1 MAKIIRREWTS
12 RGGLLWTR
20 STSEGRQHDEAL
32 RQFIQ
37 QLIGVK
43 LDKVSILRRERVPAL
58 QQGINSFAG
67 VDEIR
72 NFFSN
77 KRHGGSPRPLA
88 G

>member
-1 MAKIIRREWTS
+1 MDTIDKRMTKR
-12 RGGLLWTR
+12 
-20 STSEGRQHDEAL
+20 

-37 QLIGVK
+37 QLIGGK
-43 LDKVSILRRERVPAL
+43 LDTVSILRRECIPAV

-77 KRHGGSPRPLA
+77 KSMGLSSPA
-88 G
+88 GRLRVY

>member
-1 MAKIIRREWTS
+1 MNGTAEEGYYGHDRQ
-12 RGGLLWTR
+12 TR
-20 STSEGRQHDEAL
+20 DDSMTKR

-37 QLIGVK
+37 QLIGGK
-43 LDKVSILRRERVPAL
+43 LDTVSILRRERIPAV

-77 KRHGGSPRPLA
+77 KSMGLSSPA
-88 G
+88 GRLRVY